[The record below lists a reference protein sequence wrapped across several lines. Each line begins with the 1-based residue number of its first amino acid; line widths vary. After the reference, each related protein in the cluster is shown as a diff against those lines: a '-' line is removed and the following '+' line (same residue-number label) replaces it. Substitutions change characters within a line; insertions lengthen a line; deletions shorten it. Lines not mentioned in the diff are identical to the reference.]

1 MHPGARLG
9 PLDLRVDSLRIE
21 VSWEL
26 WNRPGM
32 GFRMLA
38 GRHQTGNCSEDGV
51 GVEKASIHSIHIDL
65 RCVQYA

>member
-1 MHPGARLG
+1 MSPGARLG

-26 WNRPGM
+26 RNRPGV

-38 GRHQTGNCSEDGV
+38 GRRQTGSCSEDGV
-51 GVEKASIHSIHIDL
+51 GVEKV
-65 RCVQYA
+65 CVQYA